1 MTVINW
7 NPPTSTKPDWLIGAG
22 ATRAERSLVW
32 IASAIGAGYVAW
44 QWATGEPG
52 NWSWWQYIVA
62 AAIWADLVGG
72 AVANAASST
81 KRQYFGPLVTPPRG
95 FTVVLRS
102 PIAFASL
109 HIYPFLIALL
119 YPGDAWVWAIAAYLA
134 MLIPV
139 IVVDRFTP
147 QYLQRPMAMLLFVVS
162 LIALLVFFTAP
173 AGWEWVAIPYLAKLI
188 LAHGVKEEPY
198 RPREDS

>member
-1 MTVINW
+1 M
-7 NPPTSTKPDWLIGAG
+7 
-22 ATRAERSLVW
+22 
-32 IASAIGAGYVAW
+32 
-44 QWATGEPG
+44 
-52 NWSWWQYIVA
+52 
-62 AAIWADLVGG
+62 
-72 AVANAASST
+72 ANAASST

-162 LIALLVFFTAP
+162 LIALMVFFTAP

-198 RPREDS
+198 RPSEDS